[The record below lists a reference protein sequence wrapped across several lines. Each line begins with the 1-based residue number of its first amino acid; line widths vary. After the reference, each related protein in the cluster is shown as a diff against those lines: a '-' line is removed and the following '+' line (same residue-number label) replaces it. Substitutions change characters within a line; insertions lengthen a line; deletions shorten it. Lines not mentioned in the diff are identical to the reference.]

1 MAIDL
6 RDQTF
11 GVEIETVGMQRE
23 QACRLVAAMF
33 GTSNVLTCF
42 HKNSFHGIEKFEQ
55 KPEMTKNVCMKYPTK
70 SGIWRS

>member
-11 GVEIETVGMQRE
+11 GVEIETVGMRRE

-33 GTSNVLTCF
+33 GTDGTVYYEGTGYDTWSCKDMEGRKWKFMRDGSLNTVNGVL
-42 HKNSFHGIEKFEQ
+42 
-55 KPEMTKNVCMKYPTK
+55 
-70 SGIWRS
+70 